1 MEKEKGEGIMSNLR
15 VTIRDNSGNECPI
28 EIIRTFRKHIQLF
41 HKKGVSIHDE
51 NGHYFT
57 VDDSLQ
63 SGNRCNG
70 EETIWLI
77 DFEDRM

>member
-1 MEKEKGEGIMSNLR
+1 MSNLR
-15 VTIRDNSGNECPI
+15 VTIRDDSGNECPI
-28 EIIRTFRKHIQLF
+28 RIIRTFRKHLQLF
-41 HKKGVSIHDE
+41 NKKGVSIHDK

-57 VDDSLQ
+57 VDDSFRQ
-63 SGNRCNG
+63 KIENRCNG